1 MSVLGKTRK
10 SQFHMA
16 TADVRWVKTQ
26 RASKALG
33 GIRGCMVV
41 VCGGAR
47 YGGD

>member
-26 RASKALG
+26 RASRVLG
-33 GIRGCMVV
+33 GSRGCMVV

-47 YGGD
+47 CDED